1 MFRLEDYINNMDD
14 LKSCIKEYRNL
25 DNLRRE
31 LNQQVSKLRED
42 MKMKELEMQDILR
55 NPQFTG
61 YDRLRIEDD
70 GSEVKIQ
77 REWVKPYSLSK
88 GDLQKYLVEYFG
100 GDDKAKQCF
109 EYILK
114 KQKENSIS
122 NEFKFTRLVKNEN
135 VANE

>member
-42 MKMKELEMQDILR
+42 IKMKELEMQDILR

>member
-42 MKMKELEMQDILR
+42 IKMKELEMQDILR

-122 NEFKFTRLVKNEN
+122 NEFKFTRIVKNEN
-135 VANE
+135 VAKE

>member
-1 MFRLEDYINNMDD
+1 MDD

-42 MKMKELEMQDILR
+42 IKMKELEMQDILR

>member
-1 MFRLEDYINNMDD
+1 MDD

-42 MKMKELEMQDILR
+42 IKMKELEMQDILR

-100 GDDKAKQCF
+100 SDDKAKQCF

>member
-1 MFRLEDYINNMDD
+1 MDD

-42 MKMKELEMQDILR
+42 IKMKELEMQDILR

-122 NEFKFTRLVKNEN
+122 NEFKFTRIVKNEN
-135 VANE
+135 VAKE